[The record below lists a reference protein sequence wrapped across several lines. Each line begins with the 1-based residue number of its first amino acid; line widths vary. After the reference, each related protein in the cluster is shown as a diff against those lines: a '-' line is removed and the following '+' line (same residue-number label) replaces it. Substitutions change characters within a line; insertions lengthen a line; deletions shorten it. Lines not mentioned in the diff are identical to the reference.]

1 MRLSIY
7 GTSKIIYHHI
17 KSAKKNSFKIYS
29 ICTSNK
35 KSKNIK
41 IIAKKFSIKK
51 IYYNWKKFISDS
63 AKNNSNMLI
72 AGRIKDNRKILKECL
87 KADLKILIEKP
98 LFTKSRKFNEFLKFK
113 KNIFVGYNRIYYQ
126 NIYELRKI
134 IQKEKADNIFINCPE
149 TNSKNISLNTCH
161 IISIIF
167 YLYGKISL
175 IKKIKNKKS
184 IFCIFKTKK
193 RIPIYININFN
204 SPDNFSFEFNFKNKR
219 VTLKP
224 IEKLMIYKKI
234 EITKLKNENIYNPV
248 ISKIIDEYKISKLKP
263 GFDLQYSN
271 FKKFIEGKKCQYITI
286 NAAKEIVSI
295 CNTIQE

>member
-1 MRLSIY
+1 
-7 GTSKIIYHHI
+7 
-17 KSAKKNSFKIYS
+17 
-29 ICTSNK
+29 
-35 KSKNIK
+35 
-41 IIAKKFSIKK
+41 
-51 IYYNWKKFISDS
+51 
-63 AKNNSNMLI
+63 MLI

-193 RIPIYININFN
+193 RIHIYININFN